1 MDPSLHLVV
10 MKISSLGIPDSRMAS
25 PTSAS
30 LPYSIP
36 LATCS
41 HVREELTLCRVEVP
55 EARLESGEN
64 MSRRLGLCAWR
75 ASLGRA
81 KGYARNSMTITQ
93 LECAP
98 HV

>member
-10 MKISSLGIPDSRMAS
+10 MKMSPLGIPDSRMAS
-25 PTSAS
+25 PTSVS

-36 LATCS
+36 SAICS

-55 EARLESGEN
+55 EARLESGED
-64 MSRRLGLCAWR
+64 MSRRFGLCTGR

-81 KGYARNSMTITQ
+81 KGYARNSITIIQ